1 MKPFRIRKNSNRRAV
16 YIADAPIIL
25 RKPKFPKRLFLKVN
39 KPGLYERRITFELR
53 PDQPGLPVLERLEAV
68 EAELEERRLAA
79 GQRRRG

>member
-25 RKPKFPKRLFLKVN
+25 RKPKFPKRLFLKVS

-53 PDQPGLPVLERLEAV
+53 PDQRGLPALERLEVQPVELRAAV
-68 EAELEERRLAA
+68 P
-79 GQRRRG
+79 QRQG

>member
-53 PDQPGLPVLERLEAV
+53 PDQRGLPALERLEVQPVELRAAV
-68 EAELEERRLAA
+68 P
-79 GQRRRG
+79 QRQG